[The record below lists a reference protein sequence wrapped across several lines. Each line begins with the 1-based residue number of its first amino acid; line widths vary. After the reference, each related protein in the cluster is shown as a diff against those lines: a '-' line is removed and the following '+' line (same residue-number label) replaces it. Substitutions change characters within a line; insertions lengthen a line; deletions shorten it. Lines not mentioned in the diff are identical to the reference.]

1 MTLTP
6 QTPVRVVARC
16 GHYHQTGTI
25 DTIIEGQDHP
35 YAVTGLADWVLW
47 FGAHELETV
56 HEALEGA

>member
-25 DTIIEGQDHP
+25 EQINEGQENP
-35 YAVTGLADWVLW
+35 YMVTGLEAWALW
-47 FGAHELETV
+47 FGADELEAMRV
-56 HEALEGA
+56 EVNA